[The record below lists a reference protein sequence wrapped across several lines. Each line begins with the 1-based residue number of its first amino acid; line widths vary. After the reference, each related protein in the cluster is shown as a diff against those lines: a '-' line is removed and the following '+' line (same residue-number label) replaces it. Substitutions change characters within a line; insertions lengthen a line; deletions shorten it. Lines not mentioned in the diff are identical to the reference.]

1 MPRDLGR
8 VSASVG
14 AGGTLGGTQA
24 GCRCWGAVL
33 WVGGGREVGADRSQR
48 PPKGRGRE
56 PRTPCG
62 RKVASGSASP
72 RPLPMH
78 TQARPILG
86 SGAGYGVCVLGHL
99 LPSLPGHRGQRW
111 AVCLWQARV
120 VGSVVLGILEI

>member
-1 MPRDLGR
+1 MVPRDLGR

-14 AGGTLGGTQA
+14 AGGTLGGTRA

-72 RPLPMH
+72 RPIPMH

-86 SGAGYGVCVLGHL
+86 SGAGYGVCVLGASAAL
-99 LPSLPGHRGQRW
+99 TPWAPRPALGRLP
-111 AVCLWQARV
+111 V